1 MEEVTQK
8 PSFAKA
14 TEGKENQPE
23 EVQPREPQPPTP
35 PQVSSLKEKNTGM
48 AIVAYILF
56 FIPLLTE
63 AKNDPFV
70 KYHVKQ
76 GLLLFIGWVAIGIVD
91 YILPWQPWIMIRLLN
106 VALFVLMII
115 GIMNAV
121 KGEKKPLPLV
131 GQFGEKFKF

>member
-8 PSFAKA
+8 EK
-14 TEGKENQPE
+14 QPQE
-23 EVQPREPQPPTP
+23 DQPREPQPPTP
-35 PQVSSLKEKNTGM
+35 PQVPSLKEKNTGMAM

>member
-8 PSFAKA
+8 EK
-14 TEGKENQPE
+14 QPQE
-23 EVQPREPQPPTP
+23 DQHREPQPPTP
-35 PQVSSLKEKNTGM
+35 PQVPSLKEKNTGM

-63 AKNDPFV
+63 AKEDPFV

-76 GLLLFIGWVAIGIVD
+76 GLLLFIGWVAIGIIG
-91 YILPWQPWIMIRLLN
+91 YILPWQLWIITRLLN

-115 GIMNAV
+115 GIMSAV